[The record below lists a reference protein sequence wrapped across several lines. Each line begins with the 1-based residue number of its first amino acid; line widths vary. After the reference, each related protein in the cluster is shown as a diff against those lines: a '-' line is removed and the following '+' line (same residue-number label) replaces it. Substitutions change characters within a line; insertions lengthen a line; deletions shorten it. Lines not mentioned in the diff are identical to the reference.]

1 MNLDGC
7 TLNDAFG
14 FASGY
19 STTMARKE
27 ERRKAKRCKGPQ
39 ATFFDIK
46 DPDRQHLNEL
56 PEIPAMNPNTGL
68 REHVPVYAPEGSME
82 PFANQSQKQQQQQ
95 QQQKQ
100 QKRQEQKQQDIVNN
114 VKWEEQVI
122 GQQVPSLFPRTDDD
136 PKGDKMRN
144 SLPNI
149 LQKNAIVQPSSSSYF
164 GKDPDEGF
172 ANFQPDSNNFLLEP
186 SKTPSPFPGSILQG
200 LTLGSKYGDPN
211 VPVPSVIDEW
221 KPSIASNPFKYPGA
235 NTSYIERLPPNGG
248 SYPGYPWG
256 GGGGGGGIRGVR
268 GNSENFE
275 VLTKKM
281 DRIIA
286 RLDDMQRS
294 GQTPEQSQTEIM
306 MFIGS
311 GVFVLF
317 LLDLLMKKGIKL
329 F

>member
-19 STTMARKE
+19 SATMARKE

-46 DPDRQHLNEL
+46 DPDRQNLNAL

-82 PFANQSQKQQQQQ
+82 PFANQSQ
-95 QQQKQ
+95 Q
-100 QKRQEQKQQDIVNN
+100 QKRQEQKQQQKQQDIVNN
-114 VKWEEQVI
+114 IKWEEKVI

-144 SLPNI
+144 SLPNV
-149 LQKNAIVQPSSSSYF
+149 LQKNAIVQPVSSSYF

-186 SKTPSPFPGSILQG
+186 SKTPSPYPSSILQG
-200 LTLGSKYGDPN
+200 LTLGSQYGNPD

-248 SYPGYPWG
+248 SYPGYPFGRG
-256 GGGGGGGIRGVR
+256 GGRGS
-268 GNSENFE
+268 SENFE

-329 F
+329 W